1 MFRIKVLNDSE
12 WITIQD
18 DKNKVVE
25 PVLNEKLNSCGSL
38 VYKTLITDKYFD
50 LYKIMNTKVLVEE
63 DGSIQFIGRLLNYV
77 TDFNNTKELTFE
89 GELALLNDVMYP
101 PYDFAGTPAELLTN
115 VINYY
120 NSKCSSYNQIRIGRI
135 TVTDKNDYIARSCK
149 DYSSCWEVISKKLIE
164 LCGGYIKLRWVLSD
178 GEILRYIDYLEE
190 PGKNSEQKIEF
201 SKNLLDVNKEMAG
214 DQICTVLIPLG
225 AEDEDTKN
233 RIDITSVN
241 DGRNYIESQSV
252 SLYGRI
258 ESVVIFNDVTIPENL
273 LAKAQKYLQEVD
285 KNIHTLKINAI
296 DLHALNVDISRY
308 NVGDVVN
315 VYSKPHDI
323 ETIMLITE
331 RERNLND
338 PSLDSI
344 CLGKEEKT
352 YTSNEGSGT
361 KEDSITSVDIE
372 YGISDSQ
379 THEPSSW
386 YTVCPEW
393 QKDKYIWQRTVCRYL
408 SGTVIYSDATCI
420 QGANGTDG
428 KDGIDGTNGKDGVD
442 GANGMDGS
450 DGRGIAAVIEEYYLS
465 SSKTEVT
472 GGVWQTE
479 CPKWK
484 KGFYIWTRSKVTWM
498 NPTEETYTEPILAGA
513 SNQANETANEALE
526 SIPTEDEIKGI
537 TKEQTGIL
545 LGMKGGY
552 LEFLYEDSENPDI
565 PTGLRIMDS
574 KNKGSATNVILLNS
588 GGFGFSNNGVEGPY
602 FNAWTIDGRLSADAI
617 YTGILQDRAGNF
629 KLNMDTGEINVQ
641 RLTLNTPELIF
652 GDLSNQ
658 YIKISN
664 YSDSSGNKVG
674 VLFDGTG
681 QIIMTPEGK
690 LDISNYVSN
699 KLYNQFQM
707 AYSST
712 GKQIYL
718 WNKKQLDTNNA
729 NSISLQSTES
739 ANTFNVIN
747 YDLNST
753 YVGNQISLYSQKNS
767 NYAYHTSELINR
779 CVGNSYNAN
788 TLNFHSYKYDAG
800 SWGNSITVDN
810 YRKDNGVRAN
820 RLYIASSENYDFAE
834 FGNIYQYSDGT
845 YTYLPYINGIICQIN
860 KSDYINS
867 LQIQNYPYENH
878 NIRGNEIELRSN
890 TVSSNGY
897 RTIRIVNYNNDNDTV
912 SNVIEMRKQDT
923 SNYIDLSCFS
933 AGISMATIQLSAFG
947 NLNITTKDRTNH
959 THGIAI
965 DTLGANGTYKDGA
978 ISINGHVLKFENGY
992 VKYS

>member
-1 MFRIKVLNDSE
+1 MFRIKILNNSE

-38 VYKTLITDKYFD
+38 AYKTLITDDYFD

-63 DGSIQFIGRLLNYV
+63 DGSIQFIGRLLTYV

-149 DYSSCWEVISKKLIE
+149 DYTTCWEVINTKLIE

-178 GEILRYIDYLEE
+178 GEILRYIDYLED
-190 PGKNSEQKIEF
+190 PGKNSEQSIEF

-225 AEDEDTKN
+225 AEDEDTKK
-233 RIDITSVN
+233 RVDITSVN

-258 ESVVIFNDVTIPENL
+258 ESVVIFNDVTISANL

-308 NVGDVVN
+308 NVGDIVN

-323 ETIMLITE
+323 ETTMLITE

-344 CLGKEEKT
+344 SLGKEEKT
-352 YTSNEGSGT
+352 YTSTSNSS
-361 KEDSITSVDIE
+361 KED
-372 YGISDSQ
+372 
-379 THEPSSW
+379 
-386 YTVCPEW
+386 
-393 QKDKYIWQRTVCRYL
+393 
-408 SGTVIYSDATCI
+408 
-420 QGANGTDG
+420 N
-428 KDGIDGTNGKDGVD
+428 
-442 GANGMDGS
+442 
-450 DGRGIAAVIEEYYLS
+450 
-465 SSKTEVT
+465 
-472 GGVWQTE
+472 
-479 CPKWK
+479 
-484 KGFYIWTRSKVTWM
+484 
-498 NPTEETYTEPILAGA
+498 
-513 SNQANETANEALE
+513 
-526 SIPTEDEIKGI
+526 IPTEKDIMDLA
-537 TKEQTGIL
+537 KEQTGIL
-545 LGMKGGY
+545 LGATGGY
-552 LEFLYEDSENPDI
+552 LEVLYEDSENSDI

-629 KLNMDTGEINVQ
+629 KLNMDTGEISVQ

-878 NIRGNEIELRSN
+878 NIRGNEIELKSN

-912 SNVIEMRKQDT
+912 SNVIEMRKQDK

-933 AGISMATIQLSAFG
+933 AGISMATVQLSAFG

-965 DTLGANGTYKDGA
+965 YTLGADGTYKDGA

>member
-1 MFRIKVLNDSE
+1 MFRIKILNDSE

-38 VYKTLITDKYFD
+38 VYKTLITDDYFD

-63 DGSIQFIGRLLNYV
+63 DGSIQFIGRLLTYV

-120 NSKCSSYNQIRIGRI
+120 NSKCSSFNQIRIGRI

-149 DYSSCWEVISKKLIE
+149 DYKTCWEVINTKLIE
-164 LCGGYIKLRWVLSD
+164 LCGGYIKLRWVLSN

-190 PGKNSEQKIEF
+190 PGKISDQKIEF
-201 SKNLLDVNKEMAG
+201 SKNLLDVNKEMTG
-214 DQICTVLIPLG
+214 EQICTVLIPLG
-225 AEDEDTKN
+225 AENEETKR
-233 RIDITSVN
+233 RIDISSIN
-241 DGRNYIESQSV
+241 DGKNYIESQNV
-252 SLYGRI
+252 SLYGKI
-258 ESVVIFNDVTIPENL
+258 EQVVIYDDITVPENL
-273 LAKAQKYLQEVD
+273 LTKAQKYLKEID

-296 DLHALNVDISRY
+296 DLHALHVDISRY

-315 VYSKPHDI
+315 VCSKPHEI
-323 ETIMLITE
+323 ETNMLITE

-344 CLGKEEKT
+344 SLGKEEKT
-352 YTSNEGSGT
+352 YTSTSNSF
-361 KEDSITSVDIE
+361 KED
-372 YGISDSQ
+372 
-379 THEPSSW
+379 
-386 YTVCPEW
+386 
-393 QKDKYIWQRTVCRYL
+393 
-408 SGTVIYSDATCI
+408 
-420 QGANGTDG
+420 N
-428 KDGIDGTNGKDGVD
+428 
-442 GANGMDGS
+442 
-450 DGRGIAAVIEEYYLS
+450 
-465 SSKTEVT
+465 
-472 GGVWQTE
+472 
-479 CPKWK
+479 
-484 KGFYIWTRSKVTWM
+484 
-498 NPTEETYTEPILAGA
+498 
-513 SNQANETANEALE
+513 
-526 SIPTEDEIKGI
+526 IPTEKDVMDLA
-537 TKEQTGIL
+537 KEQTGIL

-878 NIRGNEIELRSN
+878 NIRGNEIELKSN

>member
-1 MFRIKVLNDSE
+1 MFRIKILNGSE

-18 DKNKVVE
+18 RKNKAVE
-25 PVLNEKLNSCGSL
+25 PVLTEKLNSCGSL
-38 VYKTLITDKYFD
+38 VYKTLITDEYYD

-63 DGSIQFIGRLLNYV
+63 DGSIQFIGRLLTYV

-149 DYSSCWEVISKKLIE
+149 DYSSCWEVINTKLIQ

-178 GEILRYIDYLEE
+178 GEILRYIDYLED

-225 AEDEDTKN
+225 SEDEETKK

-241 DGRNYIESQSV
+241 DGRNYIESQNV
-252 SLYGRI
+252 SLYGKI
-258 ESVVIFNDVTIPENL
+258 ESVIVFDDVTIPANL
-273 LAKAQKYLQEVD
+273 LTKAQKYLQDVD
-285 KNIHTLKINAI
+285 KNIHTIKINAI

-308 NVGDVVN
+308 NVGDVVS
-315 VYSKPHDI
+315 VYSKPHEI
-323 ETIMLITE
+323 ETSMLITE

-344 CLGKEEKT
+344 SLGKEEKT
-352 YTSNEGSGT
+352 YTSTSNSS
-361 KEDSITSVDIE
+361 KEDSI
-372 YGISDSQ
+372 
-379 THEPSSW
+379 
-386 YTVCPEW
+386 
-393 QKDKYIWQRTVCRYL
+393 
-408 SGTVIYSDATCI
+408 
-420 QGANGTDG
+420 
-428 KDGIDGTNGKDGVD
+428 
-442 GANGMDGS
+442 
-450 DGRGIAAVIEEYYLS
+450 
-465 SSKTEVT
+465 
-472 GGVWQTE
+472 
-479 CPKWK
+479 
-484 KGFYIWTRSKVTWM
+484 
-498 NPTEETYTEPILAGA
+498 PTEKDIIDLA
-513 SNQANETANEALE
+513 
-526 SIPTEDEIKGI
+526 
-537 TKEQTGIL
+537 KEQTGIL
-545 LGMKGGY
+545 LGITGGY
-552 LEFLYEDSENPDI
+552 LEVLYEDSENPDI

-574 KNKGSATNVILLNS
+574 KNKGSAKNVILLNS
-588 GGFGFSNNGVEGPY
+588 GGFGFSNNGIEGPY
-602 FNAWTIDGRLSADAI
+602 FNAWTIDGRLSADVI
-617 YTGILQDRAGNF
+617 YTGILQDRTGNF
-629 KLNMDTGEINVQ
+629 KLNMDTGEISVQ

-767 NYAYHTSELINR
+767 TYAYHTSELINR

-878 NIRGNEIELRSN
+878 NIRGNEIELKSN

-933 AGISMATIQLSAFG
+933 AGIAMATIQLSAFG

-965 DTLGANGTYKDGA
+965 YTLGANGTYKDDA

>member
-1 MFRIKVLNDSE
+1 MFRIKILNGSE

-18 DKNKVVE
+18 RKNKAVE
-25 PVLNEKLNSCGSL
+25 PVLTEKLNSCGSL
-38 VYKTLITDKYFD
+38 VYKTLITDEYYD

-63 DGSIQFIGRLLNYV
+63 DGSIQFIGRLLTYV

-149 DYSSCWEVISKKLIE
+149 DYSSCWEVINTKLIQ

-178 GEILRYIDYLEE
+178 GEILRYIDYLED

-225 AEDEDTKN
+225 AEDEETKK
-233 RIDITSVN
+233 RVDITSVN
-241 DGRNYIESQSV
+241 DGRNYIESQNV
-252 SLYGRI
+252 SLYGKI
-258 ESVVIFNDVTIPENL
+258 ESVIVFDDVTIPANL
-273 LAKAQKYLQEVD
+273 LTKAQKYLKDVD
-285 KNIHTLKINAI
+285 KNIHTIKINAI

-308 NVGDVVN
+308 NVGDVVS
-315 VYSKPHDI
+315 VYSKPHEI
-323 ETIMLITE
+323 ETSMLITE

-344 CLGKEEKT
+344 SLGKEEKT
-352 YTSNEGSGT
+352 YTSTSNSS
-361 KEDSITSVDIE
+361 KEDSI
-372 YGISDSQ
+372 
-379 THEPSSW
+379 
-386 YTVCPEW
+386 
-393 QKDKYIWQRTVCRYL
+393 
-408 SGTVIYSDATCI
+408 
-420 QGANGTDG
+420 
-428 KDGIDGTNGKDGVD
+428 
-442 GANGMDGS
+442 
-450 DGRGIAAVIEEYYLS
+450 
-465 SSKTEVT
+465 
-472 GGVWQTE
+472 
-479 CPKWK
+479 
-484 KGFYIWTRSKVTWM
+484 
-498 NPTEETYTEPILAGA
+498 PTEKDIIDLA
-513 SNQANETANEALE
+513 
-526 SIPTEDEIKGI
+526 
-537 TKEQTGIL
+537 KEQTGIL
-545 LGMKGGY
+545 LGMTGGY
-552 LEFLYEDSENPDI
+552 LEVLYEDSENPDI

-574 KNKGSATNVILLNS
+574 KNKGSAKNVILLNS
-588 GGFGFSNNGVEGPY
+588 GGFGFSNSGVEGPY

-617 YTGILQDRAGNF
+617 YTGILQDRASNF
-629 KLNMDTGEINVQ
+629 KLNMDTGEISVQ
-641 RLTLNTPELIF
+641 KLTLNTPELIF

-699 KLYNQFQM
+699 KLYNQFQLT
-707 AYSST
+707 YSPT

-729 NSISLQSTES
+729 NSVSLQSTGA

-747 YDLNST
+747 YDLDST
-753 YVGNQISLYSQKNS
+753 YVGNQISLSSQKNGS
-767 NYAYHTSELINR
+767 YAYHTSEIINR

-878 NIRGNEIELRSN
+878 NIRGNEIELKSN

-965 DTLGANGTYKDGA
+965 YTLGANGTYKDDA

>member
-1 MFRIKVLNDSE
+1 MFRIKILNNSQ

-38 VYKTLITDKYFD
+38 AYKTLITDDYFD

-63 DGSIQFIGRLLNYV
+63 DGSIQFIGRLLTYV

-149 DYSSCWEVISKKLIE
+149 DYTTCWEVINSKLIE

-178 GEILRYIDYLEE
+178 GEILRYIDYLDE
-190 PGKNSEQKIEF
+190 PGKISDQKIEF
-201 SKNLLDVNKEMAG
+201 SKNLLDVNKEMTG
-214 DQICTVLIPLG
+214 EQICTVIIPLG
-225 AEDEDTKN
+225 AENEETKR
-233 RIDITSVN
+233 RIDISSIN
-241 DGRNYIESQSV
+241 DGKNYIESQNA
-252 SLYGRI
+252 SLYGKI
-258 ESVVIFNDVTIPENL
+258 ERVVIYDDITVPENL
-273 LAKAQKYLQEVD
+273 LSKAQKYLQEID

-315 VYSKPHDI
+315 VYSKPHEI
-323 ETIMLITE
+323 ETNMLITE

-344 CLGKEEKT
+344 SLGKEEKT
-352 YTSNEGSGT
+352 YTSTSNSS
-361 KEDSITSVDIE
+361 KED
-372 YGISDSQ
+372 
-379 THEPSSW
+379 
-386 YTVCPEW
+386 
-393 QKDKYIWQRTVCRYL
+393 
-408 SGTVIYSDATCI
+408 
-420 QGANGTDG
+420 N
-428 KDGIDGTNGKDGVD
+428 
-442 GANGMDGS
+442 
-450 DGRGIAAVIEEYYLS
+450 
-465 SSKTEVT
+465 
-472 GGVWQTE
+472 
-479 CPKWK
+479 
-484 KGFYIWTRSKVTWM
+484 
-498 NPTEETYTEPILAGA
+498 
-513 SNQANETANEALE
+513 
-526 SIPTEDEIKGI
+526 IPTEKDIMDLA
-537 TKEQTGIL
+537 KEQTGIL
-545 LGMKGGY
+545 LGATGGY
-552 LEFLYEDSENPDI
+552 LEVLYEDSENPDI

-588 GGFGFSNNGVEGPY
+588 GGFGFSNNGIEGPY
-602 FNAWTIDGRLSADAI
+602 FNAWTIDGRLSADVI
-617 YTGILQDRAGNF
+617 YTGILQDRTGNF
-629 KLNMDTGEINVQ
+629 KLNMDTGEISVQ

-779 CVGNSYNAN
+779 CVGNPYNAN

-878 NIRGNEIELRSN
+878 NIRGNEIELKSN

-912 SNVIEMRKQDT
+912 SNVIEMRKQDK

-933 AGISMATIQLSAFG
+933 AGISMATVQLSAFG

-965 DTLGANGTYKDGA
+965 YTLGADGTYKDGA

>member
-1 MFRIKVLNDSE
+1 MYSISVKNGSSFVEIQNDKKKVKD
-12 WITIQD
+12 
-18 DKNKVVE
+18 
-25 PVLNEKLNSCGSL
+25 PVLYEALNSCGSL
-38 VYKTLITDKYFD
+38 TFEVQIEDDIYDGYERLKSR
-50 LYKIMNTKVLVEE
+50 VLVKE
-63 DGSIQFIGRLLNYV
+63 DGAIQFVGRLLR
-77 TDFNNTKELTFE
+77 TTIDFQNTKKLVFE
-89 GELALLNDVMYP
+89 GEMALLNDVLYP
-101 PYDFAGTPAELLTN
+101 PYEFSGSIAEFLTN

-120 NSKCSSYNQIRIGRI
+120 NSKCSTENQIIIGRI
-135 TVTDKNDYIARSCK
+135 TMVDKNNYIVRSNT
-149 DYSSCWEVISKKLIE
+149 DYSTCWEAISDKLID
-164 LCGGYIKLRWVLSD
+164 LCGGYLSMRWVLD
-178 GEILRYIDYLEE
+178 GSTVYRYLDYLEN
-190 PGKNSEQKIEF
+190 PGAEASQKIEYA
-201 SKNLLDVNKEMAG
+201 KNILDVGQEIDAT
-214 DQICTVLIPLG
+214 DICTVLYPFG
-225 AEDEDTKN
+225 AKDESTGEK
-233 RIDITSVN
+233 
-241 DGRNYIESQSV
+241 
-252 SLYGRI
+252 
-258 ESVVIFNDVTIPENL
+258 
-273 LAKAQKYLQEVD
+273 
-285 KNIHTLKINAI
+285 
-296 DLHALNVDISRY
+296 VDISSVNGGKKYITSNKLSLFGVVEKIVEFEDVTLPSNLLSKAKAYLEEHDSSITTLTVKALDLHVLDDIYVRF
-308 NVGDVVN
+308 NVGDTVH
-315 VYSKPHDI
+315 VYSKPNSIDTYMMI
-323 ETIMLITE
+323 SE
-331 RERNLND
+331 RTRNLNNPD
-338 PSLDSI
+338 KDELT
-344 CLGKEEKT
+344 LGKVVET
-352 YTSNEGSGT
+352 FTS
-361 KEDSITSVDIE
+361 SVDKPGMSIESDENALNYVDVE
-372 YGISDSQ
+372 YGLSDS
-379 THEPSSW
+379 S
-386 YTVCPEW
+386 TVAPTIW
-393 QKDKYIWQRTVCRYL
+393 STDSPAWTAGKYIWQRTKCVYIN
-408 SGTVIYSDATCI
+408 GTITYSNIACI
-420 QGANGTDG
+420 QGAKGEDGKDGLNGTDG
-428 KDGIDGTNGKDGVD
+428 TPGTDGT
-442 GANGMDGS
+442 
-450 DGRGIAAVIEEYYLS
+450 DGRGISSVEEQYYLS
-465 SSKTEVT
+465 SSNTSLVNGT
-472 GGVWQTE
+472 WSIS
-479 CPKWK
+479 CPEWK
-484 KGFYIWTRSKVTWM
+484 KGYYIWTRSKITWM
-498 NPTEETYTEPILAGA
+498 NPTETTYTDAVLSTAL
-513 SNQANETANEALE
+513 NQANENANEALE
-526 SIPTEDEIKGI
+526 SIPSDEHIKDI
-537 TKEQTGIL
+537 AKLQTNLL
-545 LGMKGGY
+545 LGANGGY
-552 LEFLYEDSENPDI
+552 MEVLNDAEEKPI
-565 PTGLRIMDS
+565 ALRFMDS
-574 KNKGSATNVILLNS
+574 MIASSAKNVLLINQN
-588 GGFGFSNNGVEGPY
+588 GIGFSNTGVNGPFY
-602 FNAWTIDGRLSADAI
+602 NAWTIDGHLSADII
-617 YTGILQDRAGNF
+617 YTGILQDRTGNF
-629 KLNMDTGEINVQ
+629 KLNMDTGEISVQ

-767 NYAYHTSELINR
+767 TYAYHTSELINR

-878 NIRGNEIELRSN
+878 NIRGNEIELKSN

-933 AGISMATIQLSAFG
+933 AGIAMATIQLSAFG

-965 DTLGANGTYKDGA
+965 YTLGANGTYKDDA

>member
-1 MFRIKVLNDSE
+1 MFRIKIHNGSD

-38 VYKTLITDKYFD
+38 VYKTLITDNYFD

-101 PYDFAGTPAELLTN
+101 PYDFTGSPVELLTN

-120 NSKCSSYNQIRIGRI
+120 NSKCSSFNQIRIGRI

-149 DYSSCWEVISKKLIE
+149 DYTTCWEVINTKLIE

-178 GEILRYIDYLEE
+178 GEILRYIDYLDD
-190 PGKNSEQKIEF
+190 PGKISDQKIEF
-201 SKNLLDVNKEMAG
+201 SKNLLDVNKEMTG
-214 DQICTVLIPLG
+214 EQICTVLIPLG
-225 AEDEDTKN
+225 AENEETKR
-233 RIDITSVN
+233 RIDISSIN
-241 DGRNYIESQSV
+241 DGKNYIESQNV

-258 ESVVIFNDVTIPENL
+258 ESVVIFNDVTIPANL
-273 LAKAQKYLQEVD
+273 LTKAQKYLQEVD

-315 VYSKPHDI
+315 VYSEPHEI
-323 ETIMLITE
+323 ETNMLITE

-344 CLGKEEKT
+344 SLGKEEKT
-352 YTSNEGSGT
+352 YTSTSNSS
-361 KEDSITSVDIE
+361 KED
-372 YGISDSQ
+372 
-379 THEPSSW
+379 
-386 YTVCPEW
+386 
-393 QKDKYIWQRTVCRYL
+393 
-408 SGTVIYSDATCI
+408 
-420 QGANGTDG
+420 N
-428 KDGIDGTNGKDGVD
+428 
-442 GANGMDGS
+442 
-450 DGRGIAAVIEEYYLS
+450 
-465 SSKTEVT
+465 
-472 GGVWQTE
+472 
-479 CPKWK
+479 
-484 KGFYIWTRSKVTWM
+484 
-498 NPTEETYTEPILAGA
+498 
-513 SNQANETANEALE
+513 
-526 SIPTEDEIKGI
+526 IPTEKDIMDLA
-537 TKEQTGIL
+537 KEQTGIL
-545 LGMKGGY
+545 LGATGGY
-552 LEFLYEDSENPDI
+552 LEVLYEDSEYPDI

-574 KNKGSATNVILLNS
+574 KNKGSANNVILLNS
-588 GGFGFSNNGVEGPY
+588 GGFGFSNNGIEGPY
-602 FNAWTIDGRLSADAI
+602 FNAWTIDGRLSADVI
-617 YTGILQDRAGNF
+617 YTGILQDRTGNF
-629 KLNMDTGEINVQ
+629 KLNMDTGEISVQ

-810 YRKDNGVRAN
+810 YRKDNGVCAN
-820 RLYIASSENYDFAE
+820 RLYIASYENYDFVE

-845 YTYLPYINGIICQIN
+845 YTHLPFINGIICQIN

-878 NIRGNEIELRSN
+878 NIRGNEIELKSN

-933 AGISMATIQLSAFG
+933 AGISMAKVQLSAFG

-965 DTLGANGTYKDGA
+965 DTLGADGTYKDGA

>member
-1 MFRIKVLNDSE
+1 MFRIKILNDSE
-12 WITIQD
+12 WKTIQD

-38 VYKTLITDKYFD
+38 VYKTLITDNYFD

-101 PYDFAGTPAELLTN
+101 PYDFTGSPAELLTN

-120 NSKCSSYNQIRIGRI
+120 NSKCSPYNQIRIGRI

-149 DYSSCWEVISKKLIE
+149 YYSSCWEVISKKLIE
-164 LCGGYIKLRWVLSD
+164 LCGGYIKLRWLLSN
-178 GEILRYIDYLEE
+178 GEILRYIDYLDE
-190 PGKNSEQKIEF
+190 PGKISDQKIEF
-201 SKNLLDVNKEMAG
+201 SKNLLDVDKEMTG
-214 DQICTVLIPLG
+214 EQICTVLIPLG
-225 AEDEDTKN
+225 AENEETKR
-233 RIDITSVN
+233 RIDISSIN
-241 DGRNYIESQSV
+241 DGKNYIESQNA
-252 SLYGRI
+252 SLYGKI
-258 ESVVIFNDVTIPENL
+258 EQVVIYDDITVPENL
-273 LAKAQKYLQEVD
+273 LTKAQKYLQEID

-315 VYSKPHDI
+315 VYSKPHEI
-323 ETIMLITE
+323 ETNMLITE

-344 CLGKEEKT
+344 SLGKEEKT
-352 YTSNEGSGT
+352 YTSTSNSS
-361 KEDSITSVDIE
+361 KED
-372 YGISDSQ
+372 
-379 THEPSSW
+379 
-386 YTVCPEW
+386 
-393 QKDKYIWQRTVCRYL
+393 
-408 SGTVIYSDATCI
+408 
-420 QGANGTDG
+420 N
-428 KDGIDGTNGKDGVD
+428 
-442 GANGMDGS
+442 
-450 DGRGIAAVIEEYYLS
+450 
-465 SSKTEVT
+465 
-472 GGVWQTE
+472 
-479 CPKWK
+479 
-484 KGFYIWTRSKVTWM
+484 
-498 NPTEETYTEPILAGA
+498 
-513 SNQANETANEALE
+513 
-526 SIPTEDEIKGI
+526 IPTEKDIMDLA
-537 TKEQTGIL
+537 KEQTGIL
-545 LGMKGGY
+545 LGATGGY
-552 LEFLYEDSENPDI
+552 LEVLYEDSEYPDI

-574 KNKGSATNVILLNS
+574 KNKGSAKNVILLNS
-588 GGFGFSNNGVEGPY
+588 GGFGFSNNGIEGPY
-602 FNAWTIDGRLSADAI
+602 FNAWTIDGRLSADVI
-617 YTGILQDRAGNF
+617 YTGILQDRTGNF
-629 KLNMDTGEINVQ
+629 KLNMDTGEISVQ

-878 NIRGNEIELRSN
+878 NIRGNEIELKSN

-912 SNVIEMRKQDT
+912 SNVIEMRKKDT

-965 DTLGANGTYKDGA
+965 YTLGADGTYKDGA

>member
-1 MFRIKVLNDSE
+1 MFRIKILNDSE

-18 DKNKVVE
+18 SKNKAVE
-25 PVLNEKLNSCGSL
+25 PVLTEKLNSCGSL
-38 VYKTLITDKYFD
+38 VYKTLITDEYYD

-63 DGSIQFIGRLLNYV
+63 DGSIQFIGRLLAYV
-77 TDFNNTKELTFE
+77 TDFNNTKELSFE

-149 DYSSCWEVISKKLIE
+149 DYSSCWEVINTKLIQ

-178 GEILRYIDYLEE
+178 GEILRYIDYLED

-225 AEDEDTKN
+225 AEDEETKK
-233 RIDITSVN
+233 RVDITSVN

-252 SLYGRI
+252 SIYGRI
-258 ESVVIFNDVTIPENL
+258 ESVVIFDDVTVPANL
-273 LAKAQKYLQEVD
+273 LTKAQKYLQDVD
-285 KNIHTLKINAI
+285 KNIHTIKINAI

-308 NVGDVVN
+308 NVGDVVS
-315 VYSKPHDI
+315 VYSKPHEI
-323 ETIMLITE
+323 ETNMLITE

-344 CLGKEEKT
+344 SLGKEEKT
-352 YTSNEGSGT
+352 YTSTSSSS
-361 KEDSITSVDIE
+361 KEDSI
-372 YGISDSQ
+372 
-379 THEPSSW
+379 
-386 YTVCPEW
+386 
-393 QKDKYIWQRTVCRYL
+393 
-408 SGTVIYSDATCI
+408 
-420 QGANGTDG
+420 
-428 KDGIDGTNGKDGVD
+428 
-442 GANGMDGS
+442 
-450 DGRGIAAVIEEYYLS
+450 
-465 SSKTEVT
+465 
-472 GGVWQTE
+472 
-479 CPKWK
+479 
-484 KGFYIWTRSKVTWM
+484 
-498 NPTEETYTEPILAGA
+498 PTEKDIIDLA
-513 SNQANETANEALE
+513 
-526 SIPTEDEIKGI
+526 
-537 TKEQTGIL
+537 KEQTGIL
-545 LGMKGGY
+545 LGMTGGY
-552 LEFLYEDSENPDI
+552 LEVLYEDSENPDI

-574 KNKGSATNVILLNS
+574 KNKGSAKNVILLNS
-588 GGFGFSNNGVEGPY
+588 GGFGFSNNGIEGPY
-602 FNAWTIDGRLSADAI
+602 FNAWTIDGRLSADVI
-617 YTGILQDRAGNF
+617 YTGILQDRTGNF
-629 KLNMDTGEINVQ
+629 KLNMDTGEISVQ

-664 YSDSSGNKVG
+664 YSDSSGKKVG

-699 KLYNQFQM
+699 KLYNQFQLT
-707 AYSST
+707 YSST

-878 NIRGNEIELRSN
+878 NIRGNEIELKSN

-959 THGIAI
+959 THGIVI